1 MRLCCCHGEFTLFIC
16 SCIMALARNILQ
28 KWHCSNYLGEF
39 VNLLGY
45 WFLNLDLP
53 YLGKMESFNPYGRRN
68 LTMYLVPGLCLVARL
83 SSSMRTEH
91 MTLLVLRCLSLCTG
105 RKVHDISYAL
115 VSEITKKNM
124 RHCDRLAILLTT
136 TTTTT

>member
-1 MRLCCCHGEFTLFIC
+1 MLLHYGSSQEYPAK
-16 SCIMALARNILQ
+16 MALLELFRRVCKLVGIL
-28 KWHCSNYLGEF
+28 
-39 VNLLGY
+39 V
-45 WFLNLDLP
+45 LDLP

-105 RKVHDISYAL
+105 RKVHDISYVL

-124 RHCDRLAILLTT
+124 RHCDRLAILLLFFSIPCL
-136 TTTTT
+136 